1 MHMASNQQSS
11 PLAWLPILLAV
22 IATISWAGNITLA
35 KLVNESIPP
44 IGLAFWRWTVASLVL
59 APFVLR
65 PMREQWPLFKA
76 NASLMVLLALFGVAG
91 YNTLVYIALENT
103 LSTNVVILQS
113 SSPLWILLVQFLL
126 FRQLTTIKQTFAI
139 SVSAIGVLLII
150 TKGQLVT
157 DFSIGNSE
165 LIALFAILVWAT
177 YSVLVQKLPES
188 LKGLPMLGYTV
199 FLGNMM
205 LLPFYLGESLL
216 FEPMPMT
223 KESLAISLYTGIFAS
238 GIAFFCWN
246 AAVQRMG
253 AATTGQF
260 MHLIP
265 VFGLIFSMLFL
276 GERLESY
283 HWLGIGFI
291 VTGIVVANLSVNR
304 NLVDTKKA
312 P

>member
-1 MHMASNQQSS
+1 MKKHHPSS
-11 PLAWLPILLAV
+11 SMTWLPILLAV
-22 IATISWAGNITLA
+22 IATMSWAGNITLA

-65 PMREQWPLFKA
+65 PMREQWPLFRA

-126 FRQLTTIKQTFAI
+126 FRQLTTLKQAVAI

-150 TKGQLVT
+150 TKGQLVS
-157 DFSIGNSE
+157 DFHIGNSE

-177 YSVLVQKLPES
+177 YSVLVQKLPEA

-199 FLGNMM
+199 FLGNLI
-205 LLPFYLGESLL
+205 LLPFYLGESLW
-216 FEPMPMT
+216 FETMPMT
-223 KESLAISLYTGIFAS
+223 KESFAISLYTGIFAS

-265 VFGLIFSMLFL
+265 VFGLIFSMLLL
-276 GERLESY
+276 GERLENY

-291 VTGIVVANLSVNR
+291 VTGIVVANISGGSHHTDSV
-304 NLVDTKKA
+304 KH
-312 P
+312 

>member
-1 MHMASNQQSS
+1 MAKHYRRSS
-11 PLAWLPILLAV
+11 IAWFPILLSV
-22 IATISWAGNITLA
+22 IATMSWAGNITLA

-44 IGLAFWRWTVASLVL
+44 IGLAFWRWTVASLIL

-65 PMREQWPLFKA
+65 PMREQWPLLKS
-76 NASLMVLLALFGVAG
+76 NIQLVLLLALFGVAG

-126 FRQLTTIKQTFAI
+126 FGQLTTLKQAFAI

-150 TKGQLVT
+150 TKGQLIS
-157 DFSIGNSE
+157 DFAIGSSE

-177 YSVLVQKLPES
+177 YSVLVQKLPEA

-199 FLGNMM
+199 FLGNLI
-205 LLPFYLGESLL
+205 LLPFYVGESLW
-216 FEPMPMT
+216 FETMPAT

-246 AAVQRMG
+246 AALERMG

-265 VFGLIFSMLFL
+265 VFGLIFSMLLL

-291 VTGIVVANLSVNR
+291 VCGLLIANISAKRKPVAPNN
-304 NLVDTKKA
+304 TT
-312 P
+312 

>member
-1 MHMASNQQSS
+1 M
-11 PLAWLPILLAV
+11 LAFLPILLAV
-22 IATISWAGNITLA
+22 IATMSWAGNITLA

-44 IGLAFWRWTVASLVL
+44 IGLAFWRWTVATAVL
-59 APFVLR
+59 LPFVFR
-65 PMREQWPLFKA
+65 PMREKRPDFKGH
-76 NASLMVLLALFGVAG
+76 LKLVLLLALFGVAG

-113 SSPLWILLVQFLL
+113 SSPLMILFIQFLL
-126 FRQLTTIKQTFAI
+126 FRQLTTVKQASAI
-139 SVSAIGVLLII
+139 CISAIGVLLII

-157 DFSIGNSE
+157 DFTIGDSE

-177 YSVLVQKLPES
+177 YSVLLQKLPDA
-188 LKGLPMLGYTV
+188 LKGLPILGYTV
-199 FLGNMM
+199 VIGNLM
-205 LLPFYLGESLL
+205 LLPFYLGESYWS
-216 FEPMPMT
+216 ETMPVT
-223 KESLAISLYTGIFAS
+223 KESVAISLYTGIFAS

-246 AAVQRMG
+246 AALQRMG

-265 VFGLIFSMLFL
+265 VFGLIFSMLLL

-291 VTGIVVANLSVNR
+291 LTGILVANISRRTVSASSV
-304 NLVDTKKA
+304 KH
-312 P
+312 